1 MGQGCSGL
9 VHGDNDGQL
18 GLATALPVPVRLG
31 SPSRIRT
38 RVRELLRGL
47 SADALGDLERG
58 RDALARSLLATLAG
72 VGR

>member
-1 MGQGCSGL
+1 MFS
-9 VHGDNDGQL
+9 VVF
-18 GLATALPVPVRLG
+18 PG

-58 RDALARSLLATLAG
+58 RDALARSLLSTLAG